1 MKEYCTQDQLTPYD
15 FIMTKRQFL
24 KKFGMGMG
32 VLGMTPLLSGISNAS
47 NSQIVHTP
55 QYPAKAKR
63 VIHIFFAGGQ
73 SHLDTWDYK
82 PKLNEIEGKT
92 IQGGEALGTP
102 FKFNK
107 MGKSGIEVSE
117 VFSNTGQFIDDA
129 CVIKSLTTE
138 VPAHELATVFM
149 NTGNL
154 RLVRPSLGSWVV
166 YGLGSENQ
174 NLPAFISLRSGG
186 MPLGGTQNFG
196 SAFLPGVYQATPID
210 TSLGNIDQMIQNIKG
225 NYNISEQR
233 KQLDTLQMLNEM
245 HKQNLQKD
253 ADLEARIQS
262 FELAFQMQSEATD
275 AFDINK
281 EPQYVREKYG
291 TGEQA
296 KQFLIARRLVERG
309 VRFVQIW
316 TNGWDNHNEI
326 KTSLKS
332 AANRVDKPLAALI
345 SDLKQRGLLDETLVV
360 AVGEFGRTPARDGE
374 GGQNGY
380 GRSHWHRA
388 MSAVLF
394 GGGIKGG
401 TVYGSTDELGLEVVQ
416 NKMNV
421 HDLHAT
427 ILRSLGYNHEKLT
440 YRYNG
445 REFRLTDVFGKPVT
459 SIFA

>member
-1 MKEYCTQDQLTPYD
+1 
-15 FIMTKRQFL
+15 
-24 KKFGMGMG
+24 
-32 VLGMTPLLSGISNAS
+32 
-47 NSQIVHTP
+47 
-55 QYPAKAKR
+55 
-63 VIHIFFAGGQ
+63 
-73 SHLDTWDYK
+73 
-82 PKLNEIEGKT
+82 
-92 IQGGEALGTP
+92 
-102 FKFNK
+102 
-107 MGKSGIEVSE
+107 
-117 VFSNTGQFIDDA
+117 
-129 CVIKSLTTE
+129 
-138 VPAHELATVFM
+138 
-149 NTGNL
+149 
-154 RLVRPSLGSWVV
+154 
-166 YGLGSENQ
+166 
-174 NLPAFISLRSGG
+174 
-186 MPLGGTQNFG
+186 
-196 SAFLPGVYQATPID
+196 
-210 TSLGNIDQMIQNIKG
+210 MIQNIKG